1 MASFKKL
8 TKGWQAQVA
17 VKGQREARTFGTKAE
32 AVAWAGERE
41 TELRKATSTGIV
53 AGKTCGDAFD
63 RYLREVSPT
72 KKGGRHEALRLAA
85 VGREVVDGVAI
96 RDIKLADMTPD
107 ILGKWKNSRMS
118 GENAV
123 KGSTVNRDL
132 NLLSHVFTMARK
144 QWQWIA
150 KSPTTDVAR
159 PKPTA
164 SRDRI
169 PTADEIE
176 RICFALGFDGEPTRT
191 KSQAVAVA
199 YLFAME
205 TAMRAG
211 EICQLRADW
220 ITGSVAHLP
229 AEANKNGFK
238 RDVPLSKEAR
248 RLLALLPPADGPM
261 FGISS
266 ASLDALFRKAK
277 NAALIEGTTFHDSRH
292 AAITM
297 LAKKL
302 NVLELA
308 RMVGHRDIRQLQ
320 VYFNADAK
328 DIVGKLD

>member
-8 TKGWQAQVA
+8 AKGWQAQLA
-17 VKGQREARTFGTKAE
+17 VMGQREARTFGTKAE
-32 AVAWAGERE
+32 AVAWASERE
-41 TELRKATSTGIV
+41 TELRRAAASGIKS
-53 AGKTCGDAFD
+53 GKTCGDAFD
-63 RYLREVSPT
+63 RYLEEVSAQKRGARPE
-72 KKGGRHEALRLAA
+72 GLRLAA
-85 VGREVVDGVAI
+85 IGREVIEGVAI
-96 RDIKLADMTPD
+96 RDMKLADLTPD
-107 ILGKWKNSRMS
+107 ILGKWRDARLKS
-118 GENAV
+118 V

-132 NLLSHVFTMARK
+132 NLLSHVFTMARIEWK
-144 QWQWIA
+144 WVA
-150 KSPTTDVAR
+150 ASPTSDVRR
-159 PKPTA
+159 PKEEA

-176 RICFALGFDGEPTRT
+176 RLCFALGFDGEAVRT
-191 KSQAVAVA
+191 KSQAAAVA

-211 EICQLRADW
+211 EICQLRPGW

-248 RLLALLPPADGPM
+248 RLLALLPPGDGPM
-261 FGISS
+261 FGITAS
-266 ASLDALFRKAK
+266 SLDALFRKAK
-277 NAALIEGTTFHDSRH
+277 KAALIEGTTFHDSRH
-292 AAITM
+292 AAITR

-320 VYFNADAK
+320 TYYNESAANLAP
-328 DIVGKLD
+328 KLD